1 MDARENQSK
10 QVHRL
15 GGMPYALNVW
25 VYECA
30 SVVDDEIAVKKGD
43 YIPRIRNWR
52 VVGVKPKFE
61 MFMSNIFTEN
71 SCTNIQPTYEELTVL
86 DLPDNMGVSHS
97 EHSTSTDKPTQAISE
112 DIPAFECFSSK
123 PPDQIVR
130 RTRRVSSTSSTPPPK
145 NFAGNVPDLH
155 GSSSDPKENK
165 DIPDI
170 EEVKQYL
177 KKYKISARSISITE
191 KELIKEANVKQ
202 PQIDIEFANN
212 DLVDNAD
219 VDAEEQT
226 HVQQH
231 EDQRGKEDVSEPP
244 STRDA
249 LVEGSVSK
257 EVIDDVVEGADD
269 DAVEVG
275 TKKSEQVTMDQD
287 VDDKLQ
293 HNIPLPDKV
302 QSILIHW

>member
-1 MDARENQSK
+1 
-10 QVHRL
+10 
-15 GGMPYALNVW
+15 MPYALNVW

-123 PPDQIVR
+123 PPDQI
-130 RTRRVSSTSSTPPPK
+130 
-145 NFAGNVPDLH
+145 
-155 GSSSDPKENK
+155 
-165 DIPDI
+165 
-170 EEVKQYL
+170 
-177 KKYKISARSISITE
+177 
-191 KELIKEANVKQ
+191 
-202 PQIDIEFANN
+202 
-212 DLVDNAD
+212 
-219 VDAEEQT
+219 
-226 HVQQH
+226 
-231 EDQRGKEDVSEPP
+231 DQRGKEDVSEPP
-244 STRDA
+244 FTRDA

-257 EVIDDVVEGADD
+257 EVIAKTGYVSENHDPTRPKSQFTAPAKEDLINVE
-269 DAVEVG
+269 
-275 TKKSEQVTMDQD
+275 
-287 VDDKLQ
+287 
-293 HNIPLPDKV
+293 
-302 QSILIHW
+302 